1 MLESSTVARYC
12 STDMVH
18 PTARASIGP
27 PPPRSGIGERGV
39 GSRASPRGHMQS
51 LSLRENWV
59 GLESNPEVLTEYA
72 HKMGVSKYA
81 RPTSPADNRLRCT
94 HSPRGHV

>member
-1 MLESSTVARYC
+1 MLESSTVARYG
-12 STDMVH
+12 SIDGTSYSQSFDR
-18 PTARASIGP
+18 ARG
-27 PPPRSGIGERGV
+27 RGIGERGV

-81 RPTSPADNRLRCT
+81 RPTSPAENRLRCT

>member
-1 MLESSTVARYC
+1 
-12 STDMVH
+12 
-18 PTARASIGP
+18 
-27 PPPRSGIGERGV
+27 
-39 GSRASPRGHMQS
+39 MQS

-81 RPTSPADNRLRCT
+81 RPPSPAENRLRCT

>member
-1 MLESSTVARYC
+1 
-12 STDMVH
+12 
-18 PTARASIGP
+18 
-27 PPPRSGIGERGV
+27 
-39 GSRASPRGHMQS
+39 MQS

-94 HSPRGHV
+94 HSPRTRLRIYLGDARDSQELGL